1 MWIDDAFWR
10 FLFSII
16 LLVIMFLWRPSANNQ
31 RWEGLQG
38 LSVDFVRLCVRV
50 SSLVGLCV
58 CRYAFSP
65 LLDEESEE
73 EEEKEPMMN
82 EAFGWWRRVAVLTVL
97 RPFCLFT
104 LNAPCAAL
112 CPLAQR
118 NGSALT
124 LRVKRFEMERQG
136 TVATS

>member
-10 FLFSII
+10 FLFSTI

-31 RWEGLQG
+31 RWEGFPRLRC
-38 LSVDFVRLCVRV
+38 VCCRFVEPRW
-50 SSLVGLCV
+50 SCV

-82 EAFGWWRRVAVLTVL
+82 EAFGWWRPLVALPVLPGQRLV
-97 RPFCLFT
+97 T
-104 LNAPCAAL
+104 LNTPCATP
-112 CPLAQR
+112 C
-118 NGSALT
+118 G
-124 LRVKRFEMERQG
+124 
-136 TVATS
+136 